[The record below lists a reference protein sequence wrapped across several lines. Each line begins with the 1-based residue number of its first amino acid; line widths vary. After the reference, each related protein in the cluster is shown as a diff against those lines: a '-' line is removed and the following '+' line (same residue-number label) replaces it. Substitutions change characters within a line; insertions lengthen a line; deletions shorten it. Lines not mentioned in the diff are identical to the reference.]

1 MKKERNCF
9 TKFFGMMTIAFLAM
23 LTLKS
28 TGVIELSW
36 FWVTSPIWIVGA
48 IALFFVMFVV
58 IVTLV
63 IGSKDENLLDYLKRE
78 EEKTGNLI
86 NHLKEDDVKDEY
98 EE

>member
-1 MKKERNCF
+1 
-9 TKFFGMMTIAFLAM
+9 MMTIAFLAM

-78 EEKTGNLI
+78 EEKTRNLI

>member
-1 MKKERNCF
+1 
-9 TKFFGMMTIAFLAM
+9 MMTIAFLAM

-48 IALFFVMFVV
+48 IALFFVIFVV

-78 EEKTGNLI
+78 EEKTRNLI